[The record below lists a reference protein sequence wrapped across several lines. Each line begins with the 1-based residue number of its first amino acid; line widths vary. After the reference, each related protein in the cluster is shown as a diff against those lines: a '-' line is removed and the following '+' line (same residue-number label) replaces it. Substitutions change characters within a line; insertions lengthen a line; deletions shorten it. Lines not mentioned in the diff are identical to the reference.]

1 MPKITPTAAIAQT
14 LIAIN
19 SCYNIRNAVRKSP
32 ARKNQRPKQ
41 RAKNLIWQILAAD
54 SDQMTAVGN
63 RILPRTA
70 RELPERPTRAP
81 TTDAKEKGFKKLPVA
96 GTRSSLTIVPML
108 PRKQQ
113 HEKLKGSVPR
123 SGHGNGLIVARASAQ
138 VQAPAPS
145 SARQVPLPEP
155 APPAASS
162 PQPVPVDI

>member
-41 RAKNLIWQILAAD
+41 RAKNLIRQILAAD

-81 TTDAKEKGFKKLPVA
+81 TTDAKEKGFKKASGRGNSVQSNHRPDA
-96 GTRSSLTIVPML
+96 AEETTA
-108 PRKQQ
+108 RKT
-113 HEKLKGSVPR
+113 EGFR
-123 SGHGNGLIVARASAQ
+123 
-138 VQAPAPS
+138 PS
-145 SARQVPLPEP
+145 
-155 APPAASS
+155 
-162 PQPVPVDI
+162 I